1 MSSARPPVGVASNL
15 KTPESSLQVNPGS
28 PQSLPASHVLKRE
41 ASSRPGVRSAHAIS
55 DSASDEAEWKE
66 RDEIIV
72 EKIEDIV
79 DALGVDNGRFTI
91 DPAGELTHDVT
102 TVDVVT
108 VPCPGGDPLKTWNRD
123 GLMGRYF
130 GAPSMRDAEG
140 DGNERPATSWVRQGI
155 RREANKARILLYEH
169 LDLAEGTGLGKLADD
184 FLSALQDL
192 RDREEQQRPLLLL
205 GHSVGGLVVKMALTK
220 ASRDSRYENI
230 LRECYGVAFFGT
242 PHQGS
247 GYFAMDSLSRSI
259 QTALQLVTP
268 LPASLTSEL
277 RVGTSLLA
285 HVDEDFKDIASD
297 MRIWTFYET
306 IDSRLSGR
314 GAGAGGSDVYFT
326 APLTSVKSA
335 ILGMRQER
343 IFPLQSDHANVA
355 SFGRHNVPTLR
366 LFLRQLAAQV
376 EQADE
381 NAQEPQAPT
390 SLNLEQKVN
399 VEVHGFFDDIVGGG
413 AAVRAWST
421 RLPLRDFLKKGPE
434 ECLDERL
441 HDVDGT
447 PEEGRFLRSRGRTS
461 LAEID
466 SPQVRTRSVSPP
478 TVQDPLTVK
487 DALGI
492 DSQINPKPK
501 VASSVPPMSPV
512 LRPFDSIP
520 AGPGAATP
528 QTCPVGPRTPPSLRA
543 SPPSRFTSPIEHAS
557 PVLAA
562 EFEQDLAID
571 RLSAPVRGR
580 RLGGSVS
587 RSASLGSDGNSRV
600 EYRDFPPFSPRSK
613 STVDEGLSADDD
625 DLEASPPLPEA
636 LLGAVRSRCGNR
648 RSNAAAAETAAC
660 LARPE
665 TKARKFVW
673 IHLPFNNPTWV
684 KVCLFTINDMG
695 IS

>member
-1 MSSARPPVGVASNL
+1 MSSTRPPGGVASTL
-15 KTPESSLQVNPGS
+15 KTPESSLQVHPGS

-41 ASSRPGVRSAHAIS
+41 ASSRPAVRSTLVVS
-55 DSASDEAEWKE
+55 DSAFDDAEWKE
-66 RDEIIV
+66 REEIIA
-72 EKIEDIV
+72 EKIEDII
-79 DALGVDNGRFTI
+79 DALGADNGRFTI

-108 VPCPGGDPLKTWNRD
+108 VPCPGGDSLKTWNRD

-130 GAPSMRDAEG
+130 GAPSMRDAEV
-140 DGNERPATSWVRQGI
+140 DGNERPAVSWVRQGI
-155 RREANKARILLYEH
+155 RREADKARILLYDH
-169 LDLAEGTGLGKLADD
+169 LDLVEGTTLGKLADD
-184 FLSALQDL
+184 FLGALQDL

-205 GHSVGGLVVKMALTK
+205 GHSIGGLVIKMALTK
-220 ASRDSRYENI
+220 ASRNSRYESI

-259 QTALQLVTP
+259 QNVLQLVTP
-268 LPASLTSEL
+268 LPGSLTAEL
-277 RVGTSLLA
+277 RVGNSLLA

-314 GAGAGGSDVYFT
+314 GTGATGSDVYFT
-326 APLTSVKSA
+326 APLTSIKSA

-355 SFGRHNVPTLR
+355 SFGRHNVPSLR

-381 NAQEPQAPT
+381 NSQEPQGPA
-390 SLNLEQKVN
+390 SANLEQKVN

-421 RLPLRDFLKKGPE
+421 RLPLRDFLKKGPD

-461 LAEID
+461 LAEVE
-466 SPQVRTRSVSPP
+466 SPEVRTRSVSPP
-478 TVQDPLTVK
+478 SVQNPLTVR

-501 VASSVPPMSPV
+501 ISASVPPMSPV

-520 AGPGAATP
+520 PGAGPTTP
-528 QTCPVGPRTPPSLRA
+528 QTAPVGPRTPPSFRA
-543 SPPSRFTSPIEHAS
+543 SLPSRFTSPLQHAS
-557 PVLAA
+557 PVLAV

-571 RLSAPVRGR
+571 RLSLPVRGR
-580 RLGGSVS
+580 RLGGSAS
-587 RSASLGSDGNSRV
+587 RSASLGSDGLSRV

-613 STVDEGLSADDD
+613 STADEALSADEDD
-625 DLEASPPLPEA
+625 FDASPQLPES
-636 LLGAVRSRCGNR
+636 LLGAVRSQGGNR
-648 RSNAAAAETAAC
+648 RPSAAVADNIAC
-660 LARPE
+660 FSRPE

-684 KVCLFTINDMG
+684 KVRYLL
-695 IS
+695 